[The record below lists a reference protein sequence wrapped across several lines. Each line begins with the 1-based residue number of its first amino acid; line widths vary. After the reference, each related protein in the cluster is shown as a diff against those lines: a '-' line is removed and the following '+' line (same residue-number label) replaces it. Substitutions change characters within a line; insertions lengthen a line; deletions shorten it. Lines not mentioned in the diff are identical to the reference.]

1 MAFGRLDRGTGAQPM
16 SDINMTPL
24 IDVMLVLVVILIIT
38 APLLASTIKLDLPKT
53 DAAKPGDAPTSI
65 TLVMDA
71 TGQTYLKD
79 HAVALD
85 VLARQLAATAQANPQ
100 TEVLL
105 RADKLVPYGRIVELM
120 GVAQQAGLSRIG
132 FVADTPAAIAQP

>member
-38 APLLASTIKLDLPKT
+38 APLLASSIKLDLPKT
-53 DAAKPGDAPTSI
+53 DAAKPGDAPQSI
-65 TLVMDA
+65 TVVMDA

-79 HAVALD
+79 QRVALD
-85 VLARQLAATAQANPQ
+85 VLARQLAATALDNPQ

-105 RADKLVPYGRIVELM
+105 RADKLVPYGRIVEVM

-132 FVADTPAAIAQP
+132 FVAGAPTAVPQP

>member
-38 APLLASTIKLDLPKT
+38 APLLASSIKLDLPKT
-53 DAAKPGDAPTSI
+53 GAAKPGDAPQSI
-65 TLVMDA
+65 TVVMDA
-71 TGQTYLKD
+71 AGQTYLKD
-79 HAVALD
+79 QLVALD
-85 VLARQLAATAQANPQ
+85 VLARQLAATALANPQ
-100 TEVLL
+100 AEVLL
-105 RADKLVPYGRIVELM
+105 RADKLVPYGRIVEVM

-132 FVADTPAAIAQP
+132 FVADTSVAIAQP

>member
-38 APLLASTIKLDLPKT
+38 APLLASSIKLDLPKT
-53 DAAKPGDAPTSI
+53 DAAKPGDAPQTI
-65 TLVMDA
+65 TVVLDA
-71 TGQTYLKD
+71 TGQTFLKD
-79 HAVALD
+79 QRVALD
-85 VLARQLAATAQANPQ
+85 VLARQLTATAQANPQ

-105 RADKLVPYGRIVELM
+105 RADKVVPYGRIVEVM
-120 GVAQQAGLSRIG
+120 GVAQKAGLSRIG
-132 FVADTPAAIAQP
+132 FVVDAPTAVPQP